1 MKSIFRLSLVTL
13 TLLAFFCTGAM
24 AMERLKLS
32 TTTSTDNSGLL
43 DALLPAFEQ
52 KYDCKV
58 DIIAVGTGKAIK
70 LAVAGDVD
78 VTMVHARSK
87 EDKFV
92 AGGNGVNRRDVMYND
107 YVVLGP
113 KNDPAGIKSAKTAA
127 EAFAKLATAK
137 VKFIS
142 RGDDSGTHTMEK
154 SLWKAAGVTPIGEW
168 YVEAG
173 QGMGNVITMA
183 NELQGYTISDR
194 GTFVAYRDK
203 VELPVLFAGDPTLFN
218 PYGVIAVNPKL
229 HPHVNYELAMSFIAF
244 LTSPEGQKII
254 ADFRK
259 NGQPLFFVY
268 E

>member
-1 MKSIFRLSLVTL
+1 MKSIFRLSIFTL
-13 TLLAFFCTGAM
+13 TLLAFFCTGAV

-43 DALLPAFEQ
+43 DALLPVFEQ

-58 DIIAVGTGKAIK
+58 DVIAVGTGKAIK

-92 AGGNGVNRRDVMYND
+92 ADGNGVNRRDVMYND
-107 YVVLGP
+107 FVVIGP
-113 KNDPAGIKSAKTAA
+113 KNDPASIKSAKTAA
-127 EAFAKLATAK
+127 EAFAKLAAAK

-142 RGDDSGTHTMEK
+142 RGDDSGTHTKEK
-154 SLWKAAGVTPIGEW
+154 ALWKAAGVTPAGDW

-194 GTFVAYRDK
+194 GTFIAYQDK
-203 VELPVLFAGDPTLFN
+203 IELPVLFAGDPALFN

-229 HPHVNYELAMSFIAF
+229 HPHVNYDLAMSFIAF
-244 LTSPEGQKII
+244 LTGPEGQKII
-254 ADFRK
+254 AEFRK
-259 NGQPLFFVY
+259 NGQPLFFIY